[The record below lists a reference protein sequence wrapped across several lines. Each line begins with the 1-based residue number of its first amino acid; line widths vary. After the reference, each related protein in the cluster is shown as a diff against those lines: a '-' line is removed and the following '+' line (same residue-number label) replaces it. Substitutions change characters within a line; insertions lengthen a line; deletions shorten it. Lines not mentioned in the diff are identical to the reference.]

1 MPKRRTDYEKGF
13 GVEKMTSKE
22 EAKAKKRATQ
32 NAYRQRAEVKA
43 VRKAAYAAKKRKR
56 DMTYKTARGWA

>member
-1 MPKRRTDYEKGF
+1 
-13 GVEKMTSKE
+13 MTSKE
-22 EAKAKKRATQ
+22 EARAKKRATQ